1 LAGGRYVR
9 ESNFRNPIS
18 LPYQANCGETMSTR
32 LDGVQILR
40 ALAAVAVVS
49 LHYTGQ
55 IGLYD
60 HAGQPWLLRSGISLV
75 GASGVDIFFVISG
88 FIMYYTKKESA
99 GGGSTS
105 LSFLKRRAIRI
116 LPAYWFWNSLALVI
130 LLLHLG
136 YTSHVY
142 NAPSLAL
149 TYLLVPSWMDGHWGL
164 LLTPGWTLS
173 YEAYFYLLFAL
184 GIALAPHRLLATYTA
199 LVIGSL
205 WVLSQFG
212 LISARLGHISGDPLV
227 FEFLYGVL
235 IAHAMSRWSGSIPAL
250 ARQRLGYLLLALGMA
265 GFISTIFLPSA
276 VGHRA
281 LAWGMPAAALVA
293 GAVLTHIP
301 ALYQSRLLLLI
312 GDASY
317 SIYLS
322 HHLPM
327 MLLARCLK
335 KGWFASVPPDLL
347 ALVAVIATVGIGM
360 AGYFMIERPVITMFS
375 RRRLHAALRPT
386 ASLG

>member
-1 LAGGRYVR
+1 V
-9 ESNFRNPIS
+9 
-18 LPYQANCGETMSTR
+18 STR

-40 ALAAVAVVS
+40 ALAAVGVVA
-49 LHYTGQ
+49 LHYIGQ

-88 FIMYYTKKESA
+88 FIMYYTKRASA
-99 GGGSTS
+99 SGGSAS
-105 LSFLKRRAIRI
+105 LNFLKRRAIRI
-116 LPAYWFWNSLALVI
+116 LPIYWFWNSLALAI
-130 LLLHLG
+130 LLLHVG

-142 NAPSLAL
+142 NASSLAL

-164 LLTPGWTLS
+164 LLVPGWTLS

-184 GIALAPHRLLATYTA
+184 GIALTPHRLLAAYTA

-212 LISARLGHISGDPLV
+212 FASTRLGHISGDPLV

-235 IAHAMSRWSGSIPAL
+235 IAYALSRWSGSIPAL
-250 ARQRLGYLLLALGMA
+250 TRQRLGYLLLALGMT
-265 GFISTIFLPSA
+265 GFLSTIFLPSA
-276 VGHRA
+276 AHHRA

-293 GAVLTHIP
+293 GAVLTQIP
-301 ALYQSRLLLLI
+301 ALYQPRLLLLL

-322 HHLPM
+322 HQLPM

-335 KGWFASVPPDLL
+335 RGWFASVPPDLL
-347 ALVAVIATVGIGM
+347 ALVAVIVTVGIGV
-360 AGYFMIERPVITMFS
+360 ASYFMIERPVITMFS
-375 RRRLHAALRPT
+375 RRRLHAALRSTVSP
-386 ASLG
+386 G